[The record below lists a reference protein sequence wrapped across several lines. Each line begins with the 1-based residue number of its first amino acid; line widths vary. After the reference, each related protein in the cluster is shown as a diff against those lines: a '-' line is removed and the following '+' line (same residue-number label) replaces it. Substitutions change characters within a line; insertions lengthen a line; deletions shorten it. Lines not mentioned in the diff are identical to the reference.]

1 MITAADGLDLRFAFW
16 PAVGA
21 PRGSILLAQGR
32 SEYIEKAYEW
42 IGKFQARGLN
52 VGAFD
57 FRGQGLSQRLLEN
70 RRRGY
75 IDDFKHFQTDYD
87 AAFAAM
93 RGKINDAPLIVCG
106 HSMGGLATKRFLS
119 RQQAQVDGAILSA
132 PMLGL
137 AIPAPIS
144 FLARLSSTAA
154 TALGYGQRY
163 VYGCDHRSGAERGF
177 TDNVLTS
184 DATRF
189 ARHQAILAAN
199 PDLVLGG
206 TTHGWLR
213 AAYREMSA
221 VAALPA
227 GWLDI
232 PVLALSAGEDTVVS
246 NAAIERF
253 VSRNP
258 MAIHAPIPGSRH
270 EPLMEVEAV
279 QKVVWPIIDRYLDDV
294 LSAKNVKTNHR
305 QSKT

>member
-1 MITAADGLDLRFAFW
+1 MGLRFGYWLAKGE
-16 PAVGA
+16 A
-21 PRGSILLAQGR
+21 RGSILLAQGR

-75 IDDFKHFQTDYD
+75 IADFKDFQTDYD
-87 AAFAAM
+87 AAFVAM
-93 RGKINDAPLIVCG
+93 RGKIGDMPLIVGG
-106 HSMGGLATKRFLS
+106 HSMGGLATTRFLS

-137 AIPAPIS
+137 GLAAPIS
-144 FLARLSSTAA
+144 FLARLFSTSA
-154 TALGYGQRY
+154 TALGYGERY
-163 VYGCDHRSGAERGF
+163 VFGCDNRSGADRGY

-184 DATRF
+184 DPDRF
-189 ARHQAILAAN
+189 AQHQAILAAH

-213 AAYREMSA
+213 AAYREMAS
-221 VAALPA
+221 VAALPP
-227 GWLDI
+227 GWLKV
-232 PVLALSAGEDTVVS
+232 PVLALSAGDDTVVS

-253 VSRNP
+253 IQRNP
-258 MAIHAPIPGSRH
+258 MATNAHLPGSRH
-270 EPLMEVEAV
+270 EPFMEVEAV
-279 QKVVWPIIDRYLDDV
+279 QTLVWSAIDTYLDDV
-294 LSAKNVKTNHR
+294 LSAKTVKTNHR